1 MISRPVWPQVLANV
15 GSLGHKIEFKVSV
28 ALQLRRRRQL
38 EELGIFDGTRIG
50 YPHRYSGTCSSL
62 PTTPTWRAELAQGA
76 DRSGWQTVMVR
87 AEQLRWITSQLA
99 DQTSRP
105 PVQ

>member
-1 MISRPVWPQVLANV
+1 MTSGPVWPQVLANL
-15 GSLGHKIEFKVSV
+15 GSLGHKIEFKASI

-50 YPHRYSGTCSSL
+50 YPNRYSGTYSSL
-62 PTTPTWRAELAQGA
+62 PTTPTWWAELAQRA
-76 DRSGWQTVMVR
+76 DRSGRQYVMVR

-99 DQTSRP
+99 DQTLRP